1 VQEKGLARHRLKAA
15 LRKARKEDASFATGG
30 ILGSMCT
37 APHEVA
43 AETHALFLETNLGDP
58 GHFPGTARLEAEA
71 LGDLLQLFHAPPGAA
86 GRFTSGGTE
95 ANILACAI
103 AREKTG
109 GTEIV
114 LSESAHFSFDKAA
127 KLLGMTLVEVPCAPS
142 GHADPKAL
150 AKAVT
155 KKTALMVA
163 VAGTTELGLVDPV
176 DEVALW
182 CSRNDVLL
190 HVDAAYGGYLLPFM
204 EEASRKPVRFDFANP
219 GVWSLCCDPH
229 KGGMATIPAG
239 VLLLRDGAD
248 WAHLAVE
255 SPYVSTETQSTILG
269 TRPGAPVA
277 ATWAVHRFLGREGL
291 ASVAETCLD
300 NAAYLAAQL
309 PEMGVELVA
318 SPELAVVTFR
328 VAEPR
333 KALARLAAKGFRLN
347 HIPRY
352 KALRVVC
359 NPHLTRD
366 RIDQFLRA
374 LRESL

>member
-1 VQEKGLARHRLKAA
+1 MGQRRLRQA
-15 LRKARKEDASFATGG
+15 LHQASREDAKFTGGG

-43 AETHALFLETNLGDP
+43 AEAHELFLATNLGDP
-58 GHFPGTARLEAEA
+58 GHFPGTARLEREA
-71 LGDLLQLFHAPPGAA
+71 LADLLGLFHAPFGAS
-86 GRFTSGGTE
+86 GRFVSGGTE
-95 ANILACAI
+95 ANLLACAI

-109 GTEIV
+109 GNRIV
-114 LSESAHFSFDKAA
+114 LSESAHFSFRKAA
-127 KLLGMTLVEVPCAPS
+127 KLLGMEIVQVPTAPS

-150 AKAVT
+150 AKAAT
-155 KKTALMVA
+155 KGTALVVA

-176 DEVALW
+176 EEIARW
-182 CSRNDVLL
+182 CSRNEVLL

-204 EEASRKPVRFDFANP
+204 QDASRKPVRFDFDAP
-219 GVWSLCCDPH
+219 GVWSLGCDPH

-239 VLLLRDGAD
+239 VLILRDGKD
-248 WAHLAVE
+248 WDLMAVE
-255 SPYVSTETQSTILG
+255 SPYVSTEKQSTLLG

-309 PEMGVELVA
+309 PEMGVELIA

-328 VAEPR
+328 AGDGPQAAR
-333 KALARLAAKGFRLN
+333 KLMARLAEKGFHLN
-347 HIPRY
+347 HVPRY

-359 NPHLTRD
+359 NPHVSRASLD
-366 RIDQFLRA
+366 RFLKALRA
-374 LRESL
+374 CL

>member
-1 VQEKGLARHRLKAA
+1 MEEKGLSRHRVRQALK
-15 LRKARKEDASFATGG
+15 KARKDDWTFSGG
-30 ILGSMCT
+30 EILGSMCT
-37 APHEVA
+37 APHEAA
-43 AETHALFLETNLGDP
+43 AEAHALFLETNLGDP
-58 GHFPGTARLEAEA
+58 GHFPGTAQLEKEA
-71 LGDLLQLFHAPPGAA
+71 LTDLLQLFHAPTGAA
-86 GRFTSGGTE
+86 GRFVAGGTE

-109 GTEIV
+109 KTKIV

-127 KLLGMTLVEVPCAPS
+127 RFLGMELVEVPCAAS

-155 KKTALMVA
+155 KDTALVVA

-176 DEVALW
+176 EELALW
-182 CSRNDVLL
+182 CGRNDVLL
-190 HVDAAYGGYLLPFM
+190 HVDAAYGGYILPFM
-204 EEASRKPVRFDFANP
+204 ADASRKPVKFDFANP

-239 VLLLRDGAD
+239 VLLMRDGAD
-248 WAHLAVE
+248 WERMAVP
-255 SPYVSTETQSTILG
+255 SPYVSTETQSTIMG
-269 TRPGAPVA
+269 TRPGGPVA

-328 VAEPR
+328 AGSGPEAAR
-333 KALARLAAKGFRLN
+333 RLIARLSERGFRLN
-347 HIPRY
+347 HVPRY

-359 NPHLTRD
+359 NPHVTRE
-366 RIDQFLRA
+366 RIDRFLKA
-374 LRESL
+374 